1 MDSFHKTEMNTLEH
15 FEKTGKKIKNYT
27 LGIVSTLAVLYLLS
41 KRVTAA
47 PQEFCI
53 IQNSRVLKNYFNQ
66 NVILSFAKKPNDL
79 QNLKLSS
86 FFNLLAN
93 LLLFIIFFFS
103 FGFGIY
109 MYLYTTVLK
118 STGESVHKVKA
129 LTDAQFYKVL
139 YKFILPLFGLFLIV
153 SFFTPSSMT
162 RTLFVFLSVASFFTM
177 LYMSHLNGHTASS
190 KVQRIGSQI
199 LWAVF
204 LGIYLL
210 ILTIKFLI
218 SRFRKNDQKKGEWTL
233 PFSQYGL
240 ISTLNVVFLIV
251 FIALLVP
258 VLVARGRQTILKT
271 ILTKALP
278 LVSVLLL
285 FMFVWN
291 YSYFGTATSIFTIVL
306 FILSLGAYAVLQRY
320 SKKLLEKEDPS
331 LSKSISNLSTLL
343 LVTGVLCFIPGF
355 IGLFNGLLSF
365 TGILMNESDPVKN
378 VSTLTLFV
386 MTTFTLLAG
395 HFYNQSQDKSLS
407 SQKQSTSKKYAF
419 YCLMIIVVVMIV
431 MFLYGGLYYSYEK
444 TLKLKTNLFM
454 DLHFSKQQPIV
465 QEARLSSMIGNSEK
479 WLDEDSSDKAVVVE
493 TDSKNPTLLMTEQ
506 QQQQASPPPL
516 VDSFTTLY
524 SGDKGFQKIGETLIV
539 QLNTLQRNKEFKT
552 YPKIFEALKDDSD
565 EDSYQ
570 IDVEYALTE
579 IRRTTGC
586 FLESSPKEA
595 VCTTLETLEKE
606 KHSVHSNLMA
616 VKILFVITLV
626 ILTVSNWY
634 TAWITEKKMN
644 TVFFYLLM
652 GVAFI
657 AGLAAILF
665 LMYTRRAPLTAQNI
679 SFAIGS
685 GIVSLL
691 FYLFSELS
699 GANSFF
705 RITSVSKSAS
715 STSSSSSPSTS
726 PSTSLSTSSAPGT
739 TTTTTETGTETIN
752 AMMMKE
758 KSIFEKKTVYVL
770 AGMFGIFSIY
780 ALYMLMMY
788 STGFSKLDGVI
799 HNNPILNSISHGLFM
814 KENPKLKGR
823 EYMPSYQDKNTKLF
837 QEALVFSFCMVIP
850 YVLVYLFYNFDQI
863 EEAFKDT
870 EMWSEFGLL
879 FFKFFVFFYI
889 LNSLDLFKGIVIKIQ
904 DAMTQA
910 SSQILEKYTNYC
922 IGDIGDTKGS
932 KPPVG
937 MMTTTPSGKQT
948 YAMNGKRI
956 QNPVITP
963 VTNPSQGQKRISKG
977 SLPPSVKPQGR
988 GQQQILQGS
997 TQPSAPLPPS
1007 QGQKQILR
1015 GSTQPPAPNLPVTST
1030 TVSSQNPGIT
1040 DALVVP
1046 STSTTSGQ
1054 GKRNQQL
1061 GVQ

>member
-1 MDSFHKTEMNTLEH
+1 
-15 FEKTGKKIKNYT
+15 
-27 LGIVSTLAVLYLLS
+27 
-41 KRVTAA
+41 
-47 PQEFCI
+47 
-53 IQNSRVLKNYFNQ
+53 
-66 NVILSFAKKPNDL
+66 
-79 QNLKLSS
+79 
-86 FFNLLAN
+86 
-93 LLLFIIFFFS
+93 
-103 FGFGIY
+103 
-109 MYLYTTVLK
+109 
-118 STGESVHKVKA
+118 
-129 LTDAQFYKVL
+129 
-139 YKFILPLFGLFLIV
+139 
-153 SFFTPSSMT
+153 
-162 RTLFVFLSVASFFTM
+162 
-177 LYMSHLNGHTASS
+177 MSHLNGHTASS
-190 KVQRIGSQI
+190 KQQRIISQI

-210 ILTIKFLI
+210 ILTVKFLI
-218 SRFRKNDQKKGEWTL
+218 SRFRKNDQNKSEWTL

-240 ISTLNVVFLIV
+240 ISTLNVLFLIV

-258 VLVARGRQTILKT
+258 VLVARGRQTIIKH
-271 ILTKALP
+271 ILNKALP

-365 TGILMNESDPVKN
+365 TGILMNESDPIKN
-378 VSTLTLFV
+378 VSTLTLLV

-407 SQKQSTSKKYAF
+407 SQKQSTSKKYAY
-419 YCLMIIVVVMIV
+419 YCLMLIVVVMIV

-454 DLHFSKQQPIV
+454 DLYFSKQQPTV
-465 QEARLSSMIGNSEK
+465 QEARLSSMIGNSQK
-479 WLDEDSSDKAVVVE
+479 WLDEESSDTAVVVE
-493 TDSKNPTLLMTEQ
+493 TNSKNPTWLMTEQ
-506 QQQQASPPPL
+506 QQQGSPPPV

-539 QLNTLQRNKEFKT
+539 QLNTLQQNKEFKT

-595 VCTTLETLEKE
+595 VCTTLETIEKE
-606 KHSVHSNLMA
+606 KHSVHSNLTA
-616 VKILFVITLV
+616 VKLLFVITLV

-665 LMYTRRAPLTAQNI
+665 LMYTRGAPFTAQNV
-679 SFAIGS
+679 SFAICS

-705 RITSVSKSAS
+705 RITSVSKS
-715 STSSSSSPSTS
+715 TSPTSPSSSPSTS
-726 PSTSLSTSSAPGT
+726 PASGT
-739 TTTTTETGTETIN
+739 TPTTVTETETVN
-752 AMMMKE
+752 SMMMKE

-823 EYMPSYQDKNTKLF
+823 QYMPSYQDKNTKLF

-870 EMWSEFGLL
+870 AMWYEFGLL

-922 IGDIGDTKGS
+922 IGDTEGS
-932 KPPVG
+932 KPPAV
-937 MMTTTPSGKQT
+937 SGKRTPGQQKPRKQIDT
-948 YAMNGKRI
+948 L
-956 QNPVITP
+956 NPVKTKP
-963 VTNPSQGQKRISKG
+963 PPKVPPTSTATSNTISTT
-977 SLPPSVKPQGR
+977 
-988 GQQQILQGS
+988 I
-997 TQPSAPLPPS
+997 QPSAPQKGKIRQS
-1007 QGQKQILR
+1007 QQQSFAPVKNPLHVTTSLVSVPQGSSQLLNSDQNTVSGQKPDTTK
-1015 GSTQPPAPNLPVTST
+1015 SPVAD
-1030 TVSSQNPGIT
+1030 V
-1040 DALVVP
+1040 DP
-1046 STSTTSGQ
+1046 STPIQGQ
-1054 GKRNQQL
+1054 GKVKQQDA
-1061 GVQ
+1061 V

>member
-1 MDSFHKTEMNTLEH
+1 
-15 FEKTGKKIKNYT
+15 
-27 LGIVSTLAVLYLLS
+27 
-41 KRVTAA
+41 
-47 PQEFCI
+47 
-53 IQNSRVLKNYFNQ
+53 
-66 NVILSFAKKPNDL
+66 
-79 QNLKLSS
+79 
-86 FFNLLAN
+86 
-93 LLLFIIFFFS
+93 
-103 FGFGIY
+103 
-109 MYLYTTVLK
+109 
-118 STGESVHKVKA
+118 
-129 LTDAQFYKVL
+129 
-139 YKFILPLFGLFLIV
+139 
-153 SFFTPSSMT
+153 
-162 RTLFVFLSVASFFTM
+162 
-177 LYMSHLNGHTASS
+177 
-190 KVQRIGSQI
+190 
-199 LWAVF
+199 
-204 LGIYLL
+204 
-210 ILTIKFLI
+210 
-218 SRFRKNDQKKGEWTL
+218 
-233 PFSQYGL
+233 
-240 ISTLNVVFLIV
+240 
-251 FIALLVP
+251 
-258 VLVARGRQTILKT
+258 LKT
-271 ILTKALP
+271 ILNKALP
-278 LVSVLLL
+278 LVSILLL
-285 FMFVWN
+285 FLFVWN

-306 FILSLGAYAVLQRY
+306 FILSLGAYTVLQRY

-378 VSTLTLFV
+378 VNTLTLLV
-386 MTTFTLLAG
+386 MMTFTLLAG
-395 HFYNQSQDKSLS
+395 HFYNLSQDKSLS
-407 SQKQSTSKKYAF
+407 SQKQSASKKYAY

-454 DLHFSKQQPIV
+454 DLYFSKQQPIV
-465 QEARLSSMIGNSEK
+465 QDAVPSSLTGGDDPAWLGETTEDDVKPRVVTEALN
-479 WLDEDSSDKAVVVE
+479 KA
-493 TDSKNPTLLMTEQ
+493 THSWFQQQQRQ
-506 QQQQASPPPL
+506 QQQQPVESL
-516 VDSFTTLY
+516 TTLY

-539 QLNTLQRNKEFKT
+539 QLKTLQGNEDFKT

-565 EDSYQ
+565 EDPYQ
-570 IDVEYALTE
+570 RDVEYALTE

-586 FLESSPKEA
+586 FLEASPKEA

-616 VKILFVITLV
+616 VKILFVVALV

-665 LMYTRRAPLTAQNI
+665 LMYTRGAPVTAQNV

-705 RITSVSKSAS
+705 RITSESKSAS
-715 STSSSSSPSTS
+715 STTPSTS
-726 PSTSLSTSSAPGT
+726 SSISAPGT
-739 TTTTTETGTETIN
+739 TPITMETETGTIDS
-752 AMMMKE
+752 MMMKE
-758 KSIFEKKTVYVL
+758 KSIFEKKMVYVL

-780 ALYMLMMY
+780 ALYLLMMY

-799 HNNPILNSISHGLFM
+799 HNNPILNSISHGLF
-814 KENPKLKGR
+814 KKQNPKLKSR

-904 DAMTQA
+904 DAMTQ
-910 SSQILEKYTNYC
+910 ILEKYTNYC

-937 MMTTTPSGKQT
+937 MMTTTKPPTPGLSSSRETSTPRASNPQRRKSGQIPFPS
-948 YAMNGKRI
+948 KRI
-956 QNPVITP
+956 KQV
-963 VTNPSQGQKRISKG
+963 VTR
-977 SLPPSVKPQGR
+977 
-988 GQQQILQGS
+988 
-997 TQPSAPLPPS
+997 
-1007 QGQKQILR
+1007 
-1015 GSTQPPAPNLPVTST
+1015 
-1030 TVSSQNPGIT
+1030 SQNPAIPQQSSTVPGNSSISTNTQGNKQSSVINSGIT
-1040 DALVVP
+1040 P
-1046 STSTTSGQ
+1046 TSTNPQGSSQVLNSLNVPLVAVGQ
-1054 GKRNQQL
+1054 GQSKGPVTQPVANL
-1061 GVQ
+1061 TT